1 MSQDAVSNNV
11 FTYNKEKSSHRN
23 LYANRN
29 SISKLQPQE
38 KQVKIP
44 DIQNS
49 KNSANNCPKKK
60 LIIILSISF
69 LTLIIIAGIIV
80 IIGNYKFG
88 WFKKKNNLVVE
99 KTREINLVT
108 RYLEKK
114 NASNYFDIEGLKQT
128 ERVKNL
134 SIITD
139 FIVAI
144 NKKNKI
150 NKILDFS
157 EPNYLYE
164 AFLLIINLTER
175 NETDSVY
182 LGGFN
187 IYDKSKSFQDLI
199 KQNDQFFYE
208 YSKNKQNLTLVNKTD
223 FKDNIPFCKFYFYEN
238 GTIDGI
244 YFSQDMNEFYKT
256 EIVDLIQK
264 VTPKLSKSLYK
275 NETTNIRR
283 LENEGEEDTIL
294 NYEQILKNGVLSKT
308 ILYEDKKENDI
319 SKNNGKFKFE
329 DSQINSQIIRIFNSS
344 GDMVLLEMKGE
355 ASFKSTPSEEKNILN
370 NSKNK
375 NHRLNEEIQRGTNN
389 TYYNLGFNEFKMSVT
404 SNMELI
410 QNNLEPN
417 ILENLKELTKTI
429 IFEEYK
435 NPKSTFI
442 ETKGNEISLNNTNEI
457 VESTQANK
465 KRNLQYKGINFNNT
479 YDDKLQIVKTN
490 FLGLNIDLRQGLY
503 INNKNGTRKG
513 YINLYLGKEER
524 TYSIQTVHSSK
535 QAGSATKEIF
545 KNIAELNLTFSVLG
559 IGVEVKLGTICNAK
573 LVVSY
578 DVKNGE
584 MIAKSSS
591 SIEIGAYASL
601 GVDILIVS
609 LGVKLKGNIFKGDVY
624 IQGNTLIK
632 SGSKLALFNYY
643 KKFNLC
649 SVDLTF
655 FITVYI
661 LFWKKTFDIVTI
673 PLFDG
678 FWSSIEKYSKSK

>member
-49 KNSANNCPKKK
+49 KNSVNNCPKKK

-375 NHRLNEEIQRGTNN
+375 HHRLNEEIQRGTNN

-479 YDDKLQIVKTN
+479 YDDKLQIVETN
-490 FLGLNIDLRQGLY
+490 FLGLNIDLQQGLY

-513 YINLYLGKEER
+513 YINLYLGKVDIPV
-524 TYSIQTVHSSK
+524 SSKQIVHSSK
-535 QAGSATKEIF
+535 KSDSGKNEISGDIARLNQAF
-545 KNIAELNLTFSVLG
+545 PVFG
-559 IGVEVKLGTICNAK
+559 IK
-573 LVVSY
+573 
-578 DVKNGE
+578 
-584 MIAKSSS
+584 
-591 SIEIGAYASL
+591 
-601 GVDILIVS
+601 
-609 LGVKLKGNIFKGDVY
+609 
-624 IQGNTLIK
+624 
-632 SGSKLALFNYY
+632 
-643 KKFNLC
+643 
-649 SVDLTF
+649 
-655 FITVYI
+655 
-661 LFWKKTFDIVTI
+661 
-673 PLFDG
+673 
-678 FWSSIEKYSKSK
+678 